1 MIAPV
6 PIFLQD
12 IDAMARLK
20 SALAISAFA
29 LVLACPAYAEPGV
42 RAVSHGHNHA
52 TTATSVELA
61 QNFGVPPGNVGG
73 GDNGG
78 GDNGNG
84 GGDNGGGGDATLVV
98 RVSQLE
104 AQVRDLNGK
113 IEQLQYANHQLEDQM
128 KKFQEDVEFRFQEL
142 SHRGGAK
149 LQKHSDLSD
158 NPASMNSADQGTT
171 GTTTGST
178 TASQIV
184 PAPHGDTH
192 DDVFDP
198 TKDPNAPGAPHN
210 LSNPSSSNGSN
221 AANDGAA
228 GNGAPNGQVASNDD
242 GPINLLSAPQSG
254 QTPGGADAQPN
265 PATTTTGG
273 VPQPGANPGPGG
285 YTTPGGTVIADAAH
299 GADETKE
306 EFDIAL
312 AYMKQKDYDNAERS
326 LSDFLDKNP
335 KNKRTS
341 DAIYYLGESYYAR
354 GRNREAAEQYLKISA
369 NYASSPRAP
378 DAMLRLG
385 QALHALGDK
394 EQACAA
400 FSEVPRRYPNA
411 AATVKASAAREAK
424 KAQC

>member
-1 MIAPV
+1 M
-6 PIFLQD
+6 
-12 IDAMARLK
+12 
-20 SALAISAFA
+20 
-29 LVLACPAYAEPGV
+29 
-42 RAVSHGHNHA
+42 
-52 TTATSVELA
+52 TASSSVQLA

-84 GGDNGGGGDATLVV
+84 GDGNGASGDDATLVV

-142 SHRGGAK
+142 SHRGGVK
-149 LQKHSDLSD
+149 LPKHSDLSD

-178 TASQIV
+178 TASQIA
-184 PAPHGDTH
+184 PAPHSDTH
-192 DDVFDP
+192 DDAFDP

-210 LSNPSSSNGSN
+210 LGNLGPEWVERSRRWCGGN
-221 AANDGAA
+221 GAA

-242 GPINLLSAPQSG
+242 APINLLSATQSG
-254 QTPGGADAQPN
+254 QTPGGAGAQPN

-273 VPQPGANPGPGG
+273 PPPQPGANPGPGG
-285 YTTPGGTVIADAAH
+285 YTTPGGTIIADAAR
-299 GADETKE
+299 GSDETKE
-306 EFDIAL
+306 ELDIAL
-312 AYMKQKDYDNAERS
+312 GYLKQKDYDNAERS
-326 LSDFLDKNP
+326 LSDFLEKNP

-341 DAIYYLGESYYAR
+341 DAIFYLGESYYLR

-411 AATVKASAAREAK
+411 AATIKASAAREAK

>member
-1 MIAPV
+1 
-6 PIFLQD
+6 
-12 IDAMARLK
+12 MARLK

-29 LVLACPAYAEPGV
+29 MVLACPAFAEPAV
-42 RAVSHGHNHA
+42 RAASYGRNSA
-52 TTATSVELA
+52 TTTASSMELA

-84 GGDNGGGGDATLVV
+84 GGDTGGGDATLVV
-98 RVSQLE
+98 RVNQLE

-142 SHRGGAK
+142 SHRSGSK
-149 LQKHSDLSD
+149 LPKHSDLSD

-178 TASQIV
+178 TASQIA
-184 PAPHGDTH
+184 PAPHSDTH

-210 LSNPSSSNGSN
+210 LGNGPNGSN
-221 AANDGAA
+221 AAGVGAADNGAA

-242 GPINLLSAPQSG
+242 APINLLSATQSG
-254 QTPGGADAQPN
+254 QTPGGAGPQPN
-265 PATTTTGG
+265 PTTTTTGG
-273 VPQPGANPGPGG
+273 PQPQPGANPGPGG
-285 YTTPGGTVIADAAH
+285 YATTPGGTVIADAAH

-312 AYMKQKDYDNAERS
+312 AYIKQKDYDNAERS

-335 KNKRTS
+335 KTKRTS
-341 DAIYYLGESYYAR
+341 DAIYYLGETYYLR